1 MERVKIV
8 VRYVDGRIMKG
19 HCQDFSPTNPQFH
32 LLHEVTGGP
41 EERVKVL
48 MKDLK
53 AVFFVR
59 DFEGNPKF
67 KEQKQFAGA
76 KPPSGRKVEITFA
89 DGEVLVGSTVGYDP
103 QRSGFFIFPADP
115 QSNNLRVF
123 VISAAVSK
131 VRFL

>member
-32 LLHEVTGGP
+32 LLREASGGP

-67 KEQKQFAGA
+67 KEQKQFADA
-76 KPPSGRKVEITFA
+76 KPPSGRKVQITFA

-115 QSNNLRVF
+115 QSNNLRIF
-123 VISAAVSK
+123 VISAAVRN